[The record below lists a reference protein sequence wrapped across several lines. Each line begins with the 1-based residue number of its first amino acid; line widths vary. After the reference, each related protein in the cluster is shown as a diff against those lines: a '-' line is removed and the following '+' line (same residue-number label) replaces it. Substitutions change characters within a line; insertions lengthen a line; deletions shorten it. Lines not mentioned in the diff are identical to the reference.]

1 VINRRY
7 RAILKKIMTKGAIGS
22 IVTGIMVLAVMVVS
36 AAAFLMSLILA
47 LNGYMGQDTAVD
59 GSFITF
65 IVLGLVSFVI
75 AVGGGCRLTYYLT
88 ERRAW
93 HAAGSAILSI
103 FLASVVG
110 VGLHLASVII
120 AVIVAEALRTGK

>member
-1 VINRRY
+1 
-7 RAILKKIMTKGAIGS
+7 MTKGAIGS
-22 IVTGIMVLAVMVVS
+22 IVTGIMTLAVMVVS

-47 LNGYMGQDTAVD
+47 LNGFMGQDTAVT
-59 GSFITF
+59 GSFTTF
-65 IVLGLVSFVI
+65 IVLGIVSVLI

-88 ERRAW
+88 ERRTW
-93 HAAGSAILSI
+93 HVVGSTILSI
-103 FLASVVG
+103 FLAGAAG